1 MEMTEAVMNPV
12 QQRIFQYLL
21 VRETTTVKEI
31 RGALAD
37 IPSAS
42 LYRHMKILTEN
53 SILTVEGKNRI
64 RGTVESIYRLN
75 KDALELDDK
84 DGAAILI
91 KQEIKS
97 RLTVAVKQKTE
108 EERIRKWYIFIK
120 NYMCRLWRILRLKT
134 MAFKR

>member
-21 VRETTTVKEI
+21 VHETTTVKEI

-42 LYRHMKILTEN
+42 LYRYMKILTEN
-53 SILTVEGKNRI
+53 SILTVAGENRI

-97 RLTVAVKQKTE
+97 RLTVAVTQKTE
-108 EERIRKWYIFIK
+108 EERMRKWYIFIK
-120 NYMCRLWRILRLKT
+120 NYM
-134 MAFKR
+134 